1 MLAIRMRDLFFF
13 FIYFFV
19 NEFAVIIGVAS
30 WQSFIF
36 CVGDNDHMATVRAQ
50 RNASKKKKL

>member
-1 MLAIRMRDLFFF
+1 MLAIRMRDLLFF

-50 RNASKKKKL
+50 